1 MKKGKYVLFSG
12 SKIDKL
18 LTQNIR
24 LVFRKALYLYN
35 MNTNVQI
42 ATLFTPFLFWDMD
55 IEKLDANT
63 DKDIIIPRALFATSK
78 DSFLVDILKLESI
91 YSKNEIISQLKITK
105 ERISNEVCEMISKRY
120 SIETFHRF
128 KLK

>member
-1 MKKGKYVLFSG
+1 
-12 SKIDKL
+12 
-18 LTQNIR
+18 
-24 LVFRKALYLYN
+24 

>member
-1 MKKGKYVLFSG
+1 MKKGKYVLLSG
-12 SKIDKL
+12 SKVDKL

-35 MNTNVQI
+35 MNPNVQI
-42 ATLFTPFLFWDMD
+42 ATLLTPFLFWDMD

-78 DSFLVDILKLESI
+78 DSFLDDILKLESI